1 MAKGADYILPGNL
14 QQSTLE
20 KAALLMRAI
29 AHPLRLKIIVL
40 LDKNKTANV
49 NKIYKLLN
57 TEQSIVSQHLKIMR
71 NADLVNTS
79 RDGKFIHYSVN
90 YATIQQIN
98 TVLEKY
104 RTK

>member
-1 MAKGADYILPGNL
+1 MAKGADYIIQGTL

-20 KAALLMRAI
+20 KAASLMRAI

-71 NADLVNTS
+71 NADLVNTK

-90 YATIQQIN
+90 YTTIQQIN

>member
-90 YATIQQIN
+90 YTTIQQIN
-98 TVLEKY
+98 AVLEKY

>member
-1 MAKGADYILPGNL
+1 MAKGSDYILPGNL

-90 YATIQQIN
+90 YATIQKIN
-98 TVLEKY
+98 TVLENY